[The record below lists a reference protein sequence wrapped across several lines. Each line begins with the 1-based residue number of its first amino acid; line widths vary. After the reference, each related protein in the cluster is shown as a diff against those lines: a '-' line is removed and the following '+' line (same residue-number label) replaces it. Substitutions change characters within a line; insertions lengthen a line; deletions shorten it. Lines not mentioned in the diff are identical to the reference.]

1 LERILEAI
9 FRRPL
14 QLLVLIVLLPVLSVA
29 IAYFLPRS
37 YQANATLW
45 ALRRYEVIG
54 ASGPES
60 NLLATPADT
69 QATALSELLQ
79 SRYFALSVAN
89 ATGLPSTLPANVQ
102 ADPQVRD
109 DTLFTDISQHVI
121 VASQGYNLY
130 GIVYVNTNPQVAQQV
145 VQSVV
150 QNFSLQSQGFSVIE
164 GQHLLQG
171 YQTELAKAK
180 QDATAAAA
188 AETQF
193 ILEHPT
199 LKGQDLQTDPQYA
212 LLHAQTQKSQAT
224 LSNIQTTIATINQEI
239 STQGTG
245 IDTFFKVLDSPT
257 DVRGVSRTKTY
268 LVAGGIGAGAALL
281 ACVLY
286 IIISARR
293 DRTIRTSL
301 DVQKITTLP
310 IVIQLPYLSET
321 TMPLLLKSVIPEEQR
336 AVTSLRGE

>member
-14 QLLVLIVLLPVLSVA
+14 QLLAVIAFLPVLSVG
-29 IAYFLPRS
+29 IMYFLPRS
-37 YQANATLW
+37 YQATATLW

-69 QATALSELLQ
+69 QATALTELLQ

-89 ATGLPSTLPANVQ
+89 ATGLPSTLDAQ
-102 ADPQVRD
+102 TRADPQTRD
-109 DTLFTDISQHVI
+109 DTLANEISKQVT
-121 VASQGYNLY
+121 VASQGYNLF
-130 GIVYVNTNPQVAQQV
+130 VVTYVNKNPRVAQQV

-150 QNFSLQSQGFSVIE
+150 QNFSLQSQGFSVVE
-164 GQHLLQG
+164 GQRLIDS

-180 QDATAAAA
+180 QDATNAAAT
-188 AETQF
+188 ESKY
-193 ILEHPT
+193 ILDHPE
-199 LKGQDLQTDPQYA
+199 LKGQALQTDPQYA
-212 LLHAQTQKSQAT
+212 LLHAQTQQAQVT
-224 LSNIQTTIATINQEI
+224 LGNIQTTIATINQQI

-245 IDTFFKVLDSPT
+245 KDTFFKVLDSPN

-268 LVAGGIGAGAALL
+268 LTAGGVGLGIALL

-286 IIISARR
+286 IIISARL
-293 DRTIRTSL
+293 DRTLRTSR
-301 DVQKITTLP
+301 DIQKVTSLP
-310 IVIQLPYLSET
+310 VVTQLPHLDET
-321 TMPLLLKSVIPEEQR
+321 TMPLLIKPVQHS
-336 AVTSLRGE
+336 G